1 MLRAYRLVYLASP
14 QAPPKLWEWQQPYIH
29 DLIVNARSFHTARVE
44 QRYFLDWQALAAE
57 NARLWE
63 AHYRSSPLYDHLE
76 GWEAFLTDYRAL
88 IRDVQAIHD
97 THPDWRWPVSERP
110 E

>member
-44 QRYFLDWQALAAE
+44 QRDFPDWQALAAE

-63 AHYRSSPLYDHLE
+63 AHYRSCPLYDHIE
-76 GWEAFLTDYRAL
+76 GWEAFLTAYREL

-97 THPDWRWPVSERP
+97 THPDWRSPASERP

>member
-14 QAPPKLWEWQQPYIH
+14 QAPPKLWEWQQPCIH

-44 QRYFLDWQALAAE
+44 QRYFPDWQALAGE

-63 AHYRSSPLYDHLE
+63 AHYRSYPLYNHLE
-76 GWEAFLTDYRAL
+76 GWEACLTAYREL
-88 IRDVQAIHD
+88 IRDVQAIHE
-97 THPDWRWPVSERP
+97 THPDWRSPPGADPR
-110 E
+110 